1 MGRCHGL
8 AHRTVRRRHYGR
20 GVARPEHVAGAA
32 RFYRTY
38 GAAVYRR
45 CLRLLRDED
54 LARDATQEVF
64 VRLLQE
70 WSAAQEPEAVLA
82 WIYRV
87 ATNHC
92 LNLLRSSRR
101 HAETPLEISVEA
113 SGAVA
118 VADPQRLVAQQ
129 VLAQFDEQTQAVAVG
144 VFVDGMEQ
152 EELARALG
160 ISRRTVTR
168 RLGQFMASA
177 REFLAGGER

>member
-1 MGRCHGL
+1 MQ
-8 AHRTVRRRHYGR
+8 
-20 GVARPEHVAGAA
+20 PEHVAEAA

-45 CLRLLRDED
+45 CLRLLRDDE

-70 WSAAQEPEAVLA
+70 WTTSQEPDAVLA

-101 HAETPLEISVEA
+101 HGETPLELA
-113 SGAVA
+113 PDAGGAVA
-118 VADPQRLVAQQ
+118 VSDPQRLVAQQ
-129 VLAQFDEQTQAVAVG
+129 VLAHFDEQTQAVAVG

-168 RLGQFMASA
+168 RLDRFLQAA
-177 REFLAGGER
+177 REFLAGGDA